1 MKIISANH
9 IRTARLAEIRPG
21 DVFKKTLDSD
31 MIYMYIGERA
41 EEIKSAG
48 INFNCVTLSSG
59 MLWTFE
65 LDSIVYP
72 VVGAFVEG
80 SE

>member
-1 MKIISANH
+1 MKIISDNH
-9 IRTARLAEIRPG
+9 IKAVRLAEIKPG
-21 DVFKKTLDSD
+21 EVFRKTLDSD
-31 MIYMYIGERA
+31 MMYLYIGERA

-59 MLWTFE
+59 RLWTFE
-65 LDSIVYP
+65 LESIVYP